1 MEPKPVTIEED
12 QARFAAIVLPH
23 MAQAYRLAR
32 WITGNPT
39 DAQDVVQE
47 AAARAFRSIGSFAG
61 VSPASWTLAIVRN
74 TANSWLR
81 KHRRE
86 APSSEAEELAEK
98 IDPMETPEVLLLR
111 KANVETVRRA
121 VAALPAHYREVIVLR
136 EIDELDYRE
145 IARIVDAPIGTVM
158 SRLAR
163 ARRLLMRALGDLR

>member
-1 MEPKPVTIEED
+1 MEPKPVTIEDD
-12 QARFAAIVLPH
+12 QARFATIVLPH

-47 AAARAFRSIGSFAG
+47 AAARAFRSIGTFAG
-61 VSPASWTLAIVRN
+61 VSPAAWTLAIVRN

-86 APSSEAEELAEK
+86 VPSGDAEELADK
-98 IDPMETPEVLLLR
+98 IDATETPESDLLR
-111 KANVETVRRA
+111 KADVESVRRA
-121 VAALPAHYREVIVLR
+121 VAALPAQYREVIVLR

-163 ARRLLMRALGDLR
+163 ARRLLMHALGEVR

>member
-1 MEPKPVTIEED
+1 VEPKPVTIEED

-32 WITGNPT
+32 WFTGNPT

-47 AAARAFRSIGSFAG
+47 AATRAFRHIGSFAG
-61 VSPASWTLAIVRN
+61 VSPAAWTLTIVRN

-81 KHRRE
+81 KHGRE
-86 APSSEAEELAEK
+86 APSNDAEDMADK
-98 IDPMETPEVLLLR
+98 IDPAETPESHLLR
-111 KANVETVRRA
+111 KADVETVRRA
-121 VAALPAHYREVIVLR
+121 VAALPARYREVIVLR

-145 IARIVDAPIGTVM
+145 IPRIVDAPIGTVM

-163 ARRLLMRALGDLR
+163 GRRLLMRALGKV